1 MNRPVNPVM
10 ITLARESRGRSQSAL
25 AKRLDV
31 SQAAVSKLENGQI
44 KADDE
49 ILSALIDYFDYPES
63 FFCRPFEIYPM
74 GMQFYRKHKTLP
86 AKVSK
91 RIEAMLN
98 IYRLHVSQLLVAAEV
113 AFTPLPDLDV
123 DRYGRAWK
131 VARALRHYLKLPAGP
146 IANVIEVLEK
156 LGIVVVQFDPET
168 SMFSG
173 VSMVL
178 NTQNYLIL
186 VNSQMP
192 ADRLRWTLVH
202 EFAHIIIH
210 SLPSETM
217 EAEAEEFTG
226 EFLMPSEEIRLELK
240 GLTIEKLAALKRR
253 WKVSMNAIVTNAHK
267 RRMITDWEDR
277 MLRIK
282 MASNGIT
289 RTREPVLGLQTEKP
303 SLLSELLDF
312 HLHDLEYSLPEV
324 SNLVALHEA
333 ELLTKLQP
341 ALRRPTVVAR
351 TRPKLSLVHSR

>member
-10 ITLARESRGRSQSAL
+10 ITLARESRGVSQKAL
-25 AKRLDV
+25 AKRLDM

-49 ILSALIDYFDYPES
+49 ILFILIDFFDYPDS
-63 FFCRPFEIYPM
+63 FFCRAFEIYPL

-86 AKVSK
+86 ARLSK
-91 RIEAMLN
+91 RIEAALN
-98 IYRLHVSQLLVAAEV
+98 IYRLHVSQLLVSAEV
-113 AFTPLPDLDV
+113 TFMPLPDLDV

-131 VARALRHYLKLPAGP
+131 IARALRQYLKLPPGP
-146 IANVIEVLEK
+146 IANVTEVLEK
-156 LGIVVVQFDPET
+156 LGIVIVPFDPET

-173 VSMVL
+173 VSMLL
-178 NTQNYLIL
+178 NTENNLIL

-202 EFAHIIIH
+202 ELAHIIMH

-226 EFLMPSEEIRLELK
+226 EFLMPAEEIAPEIK
-240 GLTIEKLAALKRR
+240 GLTIERLAALKRR
-253 WKVSMNAIVTNAHK
+253 WKVSMNVIVTNSHK
-267 RRMITDWEDR
+267 RRMLTDWEDR

-282 MASNGIT
+282 MADNGIT
-289 RTREPVLGLQTEKP
+289 RTREPALSLPIERPV
-303 SLLSELLDF
+303 LLSELLDF

-324 SNLVALHEA
+324 SNLVGLHEP

-341 ALRRPTVVAR
+341 ALRSPTVVAR